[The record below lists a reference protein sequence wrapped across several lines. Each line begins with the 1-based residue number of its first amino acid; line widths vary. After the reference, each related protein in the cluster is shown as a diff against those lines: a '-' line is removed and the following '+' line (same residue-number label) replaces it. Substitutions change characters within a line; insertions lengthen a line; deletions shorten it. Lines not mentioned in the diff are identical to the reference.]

1 MRPFVLKFLRVIYQS
16 QGISQQSESG
26 GAKPQIV
33 LKVRGK
39 NGKLMASISDFGK
52 ELAKVG
58 GQLPPL
64 PPW

>member
-1 MRPFVLKFLRVIYQS
+1 ML

-26 GAKPQIV
+26 GTKPQIV
-33 LKVRGK
+33 LKVG
-39 NGKLMASISDFGK
+39 GQEQKLMASISDFDK
-52 ELAKVG
+52 KSAKVG